1 MCCLIVT
8 LSERRSSRKEQPVS
22 KVSWVFRPDLE
33 SRQISLPEQTVELP
47 ADLLD
52 PLAHVVVEVF
62 PQLVAHIP
70 PTPAAEL
77 GRLGATAPAP
87 VPLPPAP
94 AGPVLT
100 ALRSAGPRLPERL
113 LGALELAID
122 ELPLRA
128 PRGLARGLVDAPP
141 NGPRGRNG
149 SRASAAAAGESEAV
163 QAVAILDEV
172 HPGVSDLIHSYLR
185 ALVEHPAVAP
195 LLAAD
200 DPAAAG
206 PLDGHG
212 SDDRPLDGTAFGSTA
227 NGGSAFGG
235 SAFGGSLFGPPDE
248 PADEPTLAAR
258 HGAAHLALAVTVAAA
273 VLRELDPPMIGTGA
287 PGIVGTAVGSVALVL
302 PGRPMPLA
310 YPAALLARR
319 RAEYRLPRQAAGCVT
334 VDGHCFGLVEGEL
347 PNPPSF
353 ARNGLVEAV
362 SGGVLV
368 RTGMGTGRVRVSL
381 RVLATPPA
389 PPVPADAVRWDE
401 IVDVSWTAANGAAA
415 VAGAGASTA
424 GGTTTTG
431 VGAGAGSATDLG
443 HLTTPP
449 WPGDYRLRVYA
460 HGRDGAGEDE
470 TYELVVWSAPAA
482 PETVHRRT
490 DQLGHRLRGE
500 ELPPVV
506 TVPETRY
513 RWVRRRSA
521 FREAATFTIV
531 VGASPEDVVRCFDA
545 DPGAPCSL
553 SRLRADRRTD
563 PYVLVLPLD
572 GDDRA
577 VLAVEDNGFQGSRHP
592 VLSAV
597 SRHGLAASMFWN
609 INALTR
615 LSLARDGEVLA
626 AFEPGPDAVPDAV
639 VPLLRDVD
647 LAGATDRVAKGLV
660 VVERFTGHP
669 VLSEHLDRIIENDVA
684 YLINQH

>member
-1 MCCLIVT
+1 M
-8 LSERRSSRKEQPVS
+8 
-22 KVSWVFRPDLE
+22 FRPDLE

-52 PLAHVVVEVF
+52 PLAHVVAEVF

-77 GRLGATAPAP
+77 GRLGVAGALPAAL
-87 VPLPPAP
+87 PLPA
-94 AGPVLT
+94 AAGGPVLT
-100 ALRSAGPRLPERL
+100 ALRSAGPCLPERL
-113 LGALELAID
+113 LGALELAVD

-128 PRGLARGLVDAPP
+128 PRGLARFLVDARPGAP
-141 NGPRGRNG
+141 LGGNGT
-149 SRASAAAAGESEAV
+149 RASAAAAGESEAV
-163 QAVAILDEV
+163 QAVALLDEL
-172 HPGVSDLIHSYLR
+172 HPGVSDLIHGYLR
-185 ALVEHPAVAP
+185 ALVGHPAVAP

-200 DPAAAG
+200 HPAGADG
-206 PLDGHG
+206 PLGGAPFEGDAPFEGG
-212 SDDRPLDGTAFGSTA
+212 GPDDSRLGDTTLDDTTLDGATL
-227 NGGSAFGG
+227 
-235 SAFGGSLFGPPDE
+235 GGSLFGPPDE
-248 PADEPTLAAR
+248 LADEPTLAAR

-287 PGIVGTAVGSVALVL
+287 PGIVGTAVGSAALVL
-302 PGRPMPLA
+302 PSRPMPPA
-310 YPAALLARR
+310 YPAALLTRR

-334 VDGHCFGLVEGEL
+334 VDGNCFGLVEGEL

-362 SGGVLV
+362 AGGVLV
-368 RTGMGTGRVRVSL
+368 RTGVGTGRVRVSL
-381 RVLATPPA
+381 RVLATPPV
-389 PPVPADAVRWDE
+389 PPAPADAVRWDE

-415 VAGAGASTA
+415 ATGAHTRVGSGTGAGAAGTAAGTGAGGPAGAGP
-424 GGTTTTG
+424 
-431 VGAGAGSATDLG
+431 ATELA

-449 WPGDYRLRVYA
+449 WPGDYRLRVHA
-460 HGRDGAGEDE
+460 RGRDGAGEDE
-470 TYELVVWSAPAA
+470 TYDLVVWSAPAA

-506 TVPETRY
+506 TLPETRY

-521 FREAATFTIV
+521 FREAATFTVV
-531 VGASPEDVVRCFDA
+531 VGASAEDVVRCFDA

-553 SRLRADRRTD
+553 SRLRDDRRTD

-669 VLSEHLDRIIENDVA
+669 ILPEQLDRIVDNDVA